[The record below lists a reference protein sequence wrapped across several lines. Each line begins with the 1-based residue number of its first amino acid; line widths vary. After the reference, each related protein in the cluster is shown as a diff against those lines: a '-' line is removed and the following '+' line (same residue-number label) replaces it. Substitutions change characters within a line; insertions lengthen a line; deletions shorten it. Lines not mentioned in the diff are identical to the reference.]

1 VKPEASVERAMS
13 TSALRPEV
21 FAALL
26 ALADDELV
34 MGHRHSQWLGLSPF
48 LEEDLT
54 LASIAQ
60 DEMGH
65 ARALYGCIWPDWL
78 DREADVVR
86 RPASQWR
93 SCELVERVAPS
104 WEWALIRHWV
114 YDTVEP
120 MRWRDME
127 ATFGVEIEGF
137 GALAAK
143 VAQEER
149 FHRHHAEQLVIKLGL
164 ANGEAN
170 DRLQRCVDAV
180 LPLLATLV
188 HAHQL
193 GEAWE
198 TLRVGAERAG
208 LRLPSVETL
217 LGLNAESNAGSNVEP
232 NVKPNAGLNV
242 GSTGSLSSESSEPGR
257 MVRHDD
263 FAEVHASLLAVIR
276 VDPVATW

>member
-1 VKPEASVERAMS
+1 VKPEASVERALS

-54 LASIAQ
+54 MASIAQ

-65 ARALYGCIWPDWL
+65 ARALYGCIWPDWV

-86 RPASQWR
+86 RPAGQWR

-114 YDTVEP
+114 YDTLEP
-120 MRWRDME
+120 IRWQAIE
-127 ATFGVEIEGF
+127 AAFGVEIEGF
-137 GALAAK
+137 MALAAK

-149 FHRHHAEQLVIKLGL
+149 FHRHHGEQLVTKLGL

-170 DRLQRCVDAV
+170 ERLQRCLDVV
-180 LPLLATLV
+180 LPLVATLL
-188 HAHQL
+188 HADQL
-193 GEAWE
+193 GAAWE
-198 TLRVGAERAG
+198 TLRAGAERAG
-208 LRLPSVETL
+208 LQIPDVEIL
-217 LGLNAESNAGSNVEP
+217 VASNLASRANSPE
-232 NVKPNAGLNV
+232 A
-242 GSTGSLSSESSEPGR
+242 GR

-263 FAEVHASLLAVIR
+263 FAEVHTSLLAVIR
-276 VDPVATW
+276 VDPIATW